1 MSIRTFTAAAFAA
14 TLLLASCS
22 SVTEGD
28 DATTDAPSHT
38 GAQEPTASSDTD
50 TGEGSAE
57 GSDENTVEPSE
68 SGEPEPTEPEVD
80 PDEVIS
86 QLTIVSGGD
95 ILLHPSIYQTAWV
108 EGDTYDFTYQYEH
121 IEPWISGADLALC
134 SLEVPIAPEGTAY
147 SGYPTFGAPADLIP
161 SLKEVGWDGC
171 NTATNHTMDRG
182 FAGVERT
189 NTVLEENG
197 MGFHG
202 GARTEEESEEVQFY
216 DLELEERTVTVAH
229 ISATTLTNGIP
240 IRGEQ
245 PWSWFVIG
253 ELGPY
258 ETSDVVDM
266 AEQAREDGAD
276 LVVVSMHWGTEYV
289 SEPID
294 EQLIIA
300 EELAESGQVDLV
312 YGNHSHVPEP
322 VVELEGGPRGEG
334 MWVAWSMGN
343 LISGQ
348 TIANHGYRVTTG
360 YLGTATIDVPREGPA
375 TVAQLDWTVVTQD
388 APGANRLY
396 FLNQELRGGRPA
408 TLTLGD
414 AELIARG
421 DATYP
426 VMEANGSTERLDVP
440 EQQVESVTPRR

>member
-1 MSIRTFTAAAFAA
+1 MSTRTRTAAAFAA
-14 TLLLASCS
+14 AVLLASCS
-22 SVTEGD
+22 SSIPSDDSSDSPSPSPSEGQSAGETDPAEEASDPAEETTEPVE
-28 DATTDAPSHT
+28 T
-38 GAQEPTASSDTD
+38 EPTVD
-50 TGEGSAE
+50 
-57 GSDENTVEPSE
+57 PSE
-68 SGEPEPTEPEVD
+68 PIAE
-80 PDEVIS
+80 
-86 QLTIVSGGD
+86 LTIVSGGD
-95 ILLHPSIYQTAWV
+95 ILLHPSIYETART
-108 EGDTYDFTYQYEH
+108 GTDSFDFTYQYEH
-121 IEPWISGADLALC
+121 IEHWISGADLALC

-147 SGYPTFGAPADLIP
+147 TGYPLFGAPVDLIP

-182 FAGVERT
+182 FDGVMRT

-202 GARTEEESEEVQFY
+202 GARTQEESEQAQFY
-216 DLELEERTVTVAH
+216 DLEVEGRTVTVAH

-240 IRGEQ
+240 IRAEQ

-258 ETSDVVDM
+258 DTSDVVEM
-266 AEQAREDGAD
+266 ASDAREQGAD

-289 SEPID
+289 SQPID

-300 EELAESGQVDLV
+300 EELAESGEIDLV

-322 VVELEGGPRGEG
+322 VTELEGGPRGEG

-360 YLGTATIDVPREGPA
+360 YLGTATVVVPAEGPA
-375 TVAQLDWTVVTQD
+375 TVSSLDWTVITQD

-396 FLNQELRGGRPA
+396 VLNEVLAERPA
-408 TLTLGD
+408 SLTLGD
-414 AELIARG
+414 AELQARG
-421 DATYP
+421 DVTYP
-426 VMEANGSTERLDVP
+426 VMEEDGSTERTEAPV
-440 EQQVESVTPRR
+440 QQVESVTPWR

>member
-1 MSIRTFTAAAFAA
+1 MSTRTCTAAAFAA
-14 TLLLASCS
+14 ALLLASCS
-22 SVTEGD
+22 SSVPGD
-28 DATTDAPSHT
+28 DSGTPRPTQSGQPT
-38 GAQEPTASSDTD
+38 GDSS
-50 TGEGSAE
+50 S
-57 GSDENTVEPSE
+57 EPSA
-68 SGEPEPTEPEVD
+68 PEETPG
-80 PDEVIS
+80 PDEDADPGETIA

-95 ILLHPSIYQTAWV
+95 ILLHPSIYESARTGA
-108 EGDTYDFTYQYEH
+108 DSFDFTYQYEH
-121 IEPWISGADLALC
+121 IKPWIDGADLALC
-134 SLEVPIAPEGTAY
+134 SLEVPIAPEGTEY

-161 SLKEVGWDGC
+161 SLKEVGFDGC

-189 NTVLEENG
+189 NTVLDENG

-202 GARTEEESEEVQFY
+202 GARTEEESKQAQLY
-216 DLELEERTVTVAH
+216 DLEVADRTVTVAH

-240 IRGEQ
+240 IRAEQ

-258 ETSDVVDM
+258 DTSDVIDM
-266 AEQAREDGAD
+266 AKDAREQGAD
-276 LVVVSMHWGTEYV
+276 LVVVSMHWGIEYV

-300 EELAESGQVDLV
+300 EELAESGQIDLV

-322 VVELEGGPRGEG
+322 VTELPGGPRGEG

-348 TIANHGYRVTTG
+348 TVANHGYRVTTG

-396 FLNQELRGGRPA
+396 FLNEELRGERPA
-408 TLTLGD
+408 ELTLSD
-414 AELIARG
+414 AELVARG
-421 DATYP
+421 DVTYP
-426 VMEANGSTERLDVP
+426 VMEADGSTERLAIPVH
-440 EQQVESVTPRR
+440 QVDSVTPRR

>member
-1 MSIRTFTAAAFAA
+1 MSSRRFGALFLSSAFF
-14 TLLLASCS
+14 LASCS
-22 SVTEGD
+22 SVSTNDDGERSVDEVTPTSNVTEGPSVD
-28 DATTDAPSHT
+28 PTDESR
-38 GAQEPTASSDTD
+38 ESD
-50 TGEGSAE
+50 S
-57 GSDENTVEPSE
+57 PSE
-68 SGEPEPTEPEVD
+68 SESPTEGATADSEP
-80 PDEVIS
+80 IA

-95 ILLHPSIYQTAWV
+95 ILLHPSIYQTAQT
-108 EGDTYDFTYQYEH
+108 GPDSFDFTYQYEA
-121 IEPWISGADLALC
+121 IKPWISGADLALC
-134 SLEVPIAPEGTAY
+134 SLEVPIAPEGTEY

-161 SLKEVGWDGC
+161 SLKEVGFDGC

-202 GARTEEESEEVQFY
+202 GARTEEESKQVQFY
-216 DLELEERTVTVAH
+216 DLEVEGRTVTVAH

-240 IRGEQ
+240 IRANE

-258 ETSDVVDM
+258 ETSDVIDM
-266 AEQAREDGAD
+266 AEQARTDGAD

-294 EQLIIA
+294 EQLNIA
-300 EELAESGQVDLV
+300 QELADSGQVDLV

-322 VVELEGGPRGEG
+322 VTELEGGPRGEG

-360 YLGTATIDVPREGPA
+360 YLGTATIDVPAEGPA
-375 TVAQLDWTVVTQD
+375 TVDRLDWTVVTQD
-388 APGANRLY
+388 APGNNRLY
-396 FLNQELRGGRPA
+396 FLNEELRGGRPA
-408 TLTLGD
+408 SLTLSD
-414 AELIARG
+414 AELQERANV
-421 DATYP
+421 TYP
-426 VMEANGSTERLDVP
+426 VMEANGSSERLEVP
-440 EQQVESVTPRR
+440 EQVSTSVEPRR

>member
-1 MSIRTFTAAAFAA
+1 MSFRRLSTVALASAFF
-14 TLLLASCS
+14 LASCS
-22 SVTEGD
+22 SITSQGD
-28 DATTDAPSHT
+28 
-38 GAQEPTASSDTD
+38 
-50 TGEGSAE
+50 
-57 GSDENTVEPSE
+57 SE
-68 SGEPEPTEPEVD
+68 SETPDASESTSPETTPPSSEPAGDEESTQGTDETEKPTDDEIEAADPGEPMA
-80 PDEVIS
+80 

-95 ILLHPSIYQTAWV
+95 ILLHPSIYETART
-108 EGDTYDFTYQYEH
+108 GPDSFDFTYQYEG

-134 SLEVPIAPEGTAY
+134 SLEVPIAPEGTEY
-147 SGYPTFGAPADLIP
+147 SGYPSFGAPADLIS

-202 GARTEEESEEVQFY
+202 GARTEEESKDVQFY
-216 DLELEERTVTVAH
+216 DIEVEGRTVTVAH
-229 ISATTLTNGIP
+229 ISATALTNGVP
-240 IRGEQ
+240 IRTEQ

-258 ETSDVVDM
+258 ETSDVIDM
-266 AEQAREDGAD
+266 AESAREEGAD

-289 SEPID
+289 SKPIE
-294 EQLIIA
+294 EQQIIA
-300 EELAESGQVDLV
+300 QQLADSGQVDLV

-322 VVELEGGPRGEG
+322 VTELEGGPRGEG

-360 YLGTATIDVPREGPA
+360 YLGTATIDVPAEGPA
-375 TVAQLDWTVVTQD
+375 TVDRLDWTVVTQD
-388 APGANRLY
+388 APGNNRLY
-396 FLNQELRGGRPA
+396 FLNEELRGGRPA
-408 TLTLGD
+408 TLTLSD
-414 AELIARG
+414 AELQERA
-421 DATYP
+421 AVTYP
-426 VMEANGSTERLDVP
+426 VMEANGSSERLEVP
-440 EQQVESVTPRR
+440 TQVSTSVEPRR